1 MIAVPTPTR
10 ALGDTVAAGCTT
22 LSKRAPGASL
32 TWLLELLADPRTVD
46 PRTWLMLHTETR
58 HAAAGYTSQTARVWD
73 DARRPV
79 AVSHQTTAIFD

>member
-1 MIAVPTPTR
+1 
-10 ALGDTVAAGCTT
+10 
-22 LSKRAPGASL
+22 
-32 TWLLELLADPRTVD
+32 
-46 PRTWLMLHTETR
+46 MLHTETR